1 MSINHHSPLNIEQI
15 ERNFRDIAPAM
26 TEAEAVLESN
36 RCVYC
41 YDAPCTRACPTHI
54 DVPSFIKKIA
64 SGNLLGS
71 ARVIFDANPIGATCA
86 RVCPVD
92 VLCEGACVEKT
103 LMAKP
108 IEIGRLQR
116 YATDYAM
123 RNEKEIFKAGAPNGK
138 SVGIVGSGP
147 AGLSCAMYLARLGYA
162 VTIYDKKPLPGGL
175 DTYAMAE
182 YKMSQIVSV
191 DEARQVEKLGV
202 KFQLETEI
210 VQSSKFKVQSPGDLS
225 EPSAIASGLT
235 RQIHSTDSENSS
247 VSNAELQSSV
257 TADGSDKISFEDLQ
271 NQHDAIF
278 LAIGLGATNKLN
290 VEGENLNGVYDAL
303 DFIERI
309 KTRDWKSVPLG
320 KTVAVVGAGNTAI
333 DAITQAKRLG
343 AERVLMIYRR
353 TEKDISA
360 YEYEYELAK
369 KDGVEFVW
377 NAAPV
382 EIVGGESV
390 AALRCVKTENGQPIA
405 GAVFE
410 IVCDMVVKA
419 IGQQKSVAFLSQIP
433 DVELDE
439 KGRVIVNTETMQTTN
454 PRIFAGGDCVN
465 GGREAVDAAQTGK
478 LAAQG
483 IHFYL
488 TGETIEFAGARL
500 PFIEKIHGELP
511 LPVQP
516 AFNNPQTPAE
526 DLGVKSYG

>member
-1 MSINHHSPLNIEQI
+1 MSINHQSPLDIEQI
-15 ERNFRDIAPAM
+15 ERNFREIAPRLN
-26 TEAEAVLESN
+26 EAEAVLESN
-36 RCVYC
+36 RCLYC

-64 SGNLLGS
+64 SGNLTGS

-86 RVCPVD
+86 RVCPVE

-103 LMAKP
+103 LMDKP

-116 YATDYAM
+116 YATDYVM
-123 RNEKEIFKAGAPNGK
+123 RNERDVFKAGVSNGK
-138 SVGIVGSGP
+138 SIGIVGSGP
-147 AGLSCAMYLARLGYA
+147 AGLSCATYLARLGYG
-162 VTIYDKKPLPGGL
+162 VTIYERKSLPGGL

-182 YKMSQIVSV
+182 YKMSQRVSV
-191 DEARQVEKLGV
+191 DEAKMVERLGV
-202 KFQLETEI
+202 QFKLNTEI
-210 VQSSKFKVQSPGDLS
+210 GRDVSP
-225 EPSAIASGLT
+225 
-235 RQIHSTDSENSS
+235 
-247 VSNAELQSSV
+247 
-257 TADGSDKISFEDLQ
+257 EDLQ
-271 NQHDAIF
+271 SKHDAIF

-290 VEGENLNGVYDAL
+290 VEGENLNGVMDAL

-333 DAITQAKRLG
+333 DAVTQAKRLG

-369 KDGVEFVW
+369 KDGIEFYW
-377 NAAPV
+377 QTAPV
-382 EIVGGESV
+382 EIVGNDSV
-390 AALRCVKTENGQPIA
+390 SALRCVKTENGQPIV
-405 GAVFE
+405 GSVFE
-410 IVCDMVVKA
+410 IPCDMVIKA
-419 IGQQKSVAFLSQIP
+419 IGQQKSVAFLSQIS

-465 GGREAVDAAQTGK
+465 GGAEAVDASQMGK

-483 IHFYL
+483 IHLTL
-488 TGETIEFAGARL
+488 TGEQVKFAGA
-500 PFIEKIHGELP
+500 
-511 LPVQP
+511 
-516 AFNNPQTPAE
+516 A
-526 DLGVKSYG
+526 